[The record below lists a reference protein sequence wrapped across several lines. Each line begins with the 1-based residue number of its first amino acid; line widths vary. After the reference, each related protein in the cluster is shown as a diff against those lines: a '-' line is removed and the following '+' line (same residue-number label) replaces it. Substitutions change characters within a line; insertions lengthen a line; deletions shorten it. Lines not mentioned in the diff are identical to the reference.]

1 MWRVDADLD
10 SRGRMLLVYRRK
22 SLYGFDTRPVLEETS
37 ETIMVR
43 AALFALVIGS
53 AGSSAVALPALAPD
67 HSISRPDPVVE
78 VKIVCAE
85 DGQCN
90 RPPRR
95 RPVARWVYG
104 DGAFFGPGS
113 YSGPGYYGSS
123 GSHWRWFPFFGF

>member
-1 MWRVDADLD
+1 
-10 SRGRMLLVYRRK
+10 MLLADRRK
-22 SLYGFDTRPVLEETS
+22 TLYGFDTRPVLEETS

-43 AALFALVIGS
+43 AALLALVIGS
-53 AGSSAVALPALAPD
+53 AGSSAVALPALTPD
-67 HSISRPDPVVE
+67 HSMARPDPIVE

-85 DGQCN
+85 DGQCY